1 MPQFPKPCVVCGVI
15 TRESRCSEH
24 RLPDRRPSTARRG
37 SSTDRRKMRARALHR
52 GRHRCARCGVVD
64 KTGKSLEV
72 DHVLPLER
80 GGDHSDANL
89 QVLCKACHAE
99 KTSLEAVERRKNLGS

>member
-15 TRESRCSEH
+15 TRESRCPEH

-89 QVLCKACHAE
+89 QVLCKTCHAE
-99 KTSLEAVERRKNLGS
+99 KTSLEAVDRRKNLGS

>member
-1 MPQFPKPCVVCGVI
+1 MPPFPKPCVVCGVI

-37 SSTDRRKMRARALHR
+37 SSTERRKIRARALHR

-89 QVLCKACHAE
+89 QVLCKPCHAE

>member
-1 MPQFPKPCVVCGVI
+1 MPKFPKPCVVCGVV

-37 SSTDRRKMRARALHR
+37 SSSERRKIRARALHR
-52 GRHRCARCGVVD
+52 GRHRCAGCGVVD

-72 DHVLPLER
+72 DHILPLEL
-80 GGDHSDANL
+80 GGDHSDVNL
-89 QVLCKACHAE
+89 QVLCKPCHSVKTRAE
-99 KTSLEAVERRKNLGS
+99 ADRRHGRL